1 MTTFVAPT
9 VARIQTSGEYGNLA
23 VAHGTYT
30 AAAAAINDNVYLVR
44 LYAGTKIYNARLINA
59 PLGASTTVDLGY
71 KHVDGQAGDSPTA
84 FLTAQA
90 TNAAGANQSNAVP
103 VTLAYD
109 AFIVATFKGAA
120 ATGQIDAIVQYE
132 FVGTP

>member
-1 MTTFVAPT
+1 MTTYVAPT
-9 VARIQTSGEYGNLA
+9 VSRIQSSGEYGNA
-23 VAHGTYT
+23 FFAHGTYT

-44 LYAGTKIYNARLINA
+44 LYAGTKIYNVRLINA
-59 PLGASTTVDLGY
+59 ALGASTTVDIGF

-90 TNAAGANQSNAVP
+90 TSTAGANQSSTAP
-103 VTLAYD
+103 ITLAFD
-109 AFIVATFKGAA
+109 AYIVATFKGGV

-132 FVGTP
+132 FVGT

>member
-9 VARIQTSGEYGNLA
+9 VARIQIAGEYGNQA
-23 VAHGTYT
+23 VAHGVYT

-44 LYAGTKIYNARLINA
+44 LYAGTKIFSVRLINA
-59 PLGASTTVDLGY
+59 ALGAATTVDVGY

-90 TNAAGANQSNAVP
+90 TSAAGANLSAVVP
-103 VTLAYD
+103 VTLAND
-109 AFIVATFKGAA
+109 AYIVATFKGGV
-120 ATGQIDAIVQYE
+120 ATGQIDAIVSYE
-132 FVGTP
+132 YVGL